1 MQWIDVY
8 ATMYQK
14 ANGFPVTI
22 LAKPNNKKGYLSMKP
37 TTRAAYDLSM
47 RENSIDG
54 IITVDDITTQIQAGD
69 VFFLNTDPTNIY
81 IIQTCSYWE
90 QQPDTRNI
98 NAIKVNCLVNIQR
111 YGFKDETST
120 KEEWYDVYQNVYGF
134 ISEVLKDSKNFNAGM
149 EIATVK
155 SVQIPKLDINKNM
168 YMVQENDRILV
179 SNLLDLNY
187 KIKIQIESVDSFG
200 VQGVIRLQG
209 TQDIRNDNG

>member
-187 KIKIQIESVDSFG
+187 KIKIQIESMDSFG

-209 TQDIRNDNG
+209 TQDMRNDNG

>member
-98 NAIKVNCLVNIQR
+98 NAIKANCLVNIQR

-187 KIKIQIESVDSFG
+187 KIKIQIESMDSFG

>member
-47 RENSIDG
+47 RQNSIDA

-69 VFFLNTDPTNIY
+69 VLFLNTDPTNIY

-111 YGFKDETST
+111 YGFKDETPT

-168 YMVQENDRILV
+168 YMVQENDRIVV
-179 SNLLDLNY
+179 SSLLDLNY
-187 KIKIQIESVDSFG
+187 KIKIQIESMDSFG

>member
-168 YMVQENDRILV
+168 YMIQENDRILV

-187 KIKIQIESVDSFG
+187 KIKIQIESMDSFG

>member
-187 KIKIQIESVDSFG
+187 KIKIQIESMDSFG

>member
-1 MQWIDVY
+1 MQWIDAY

-168 YMVQENDRILV
+168 YMIQENDRILV

-187 KIKIQIESVDSFG
+187 KIKIQIESMDSFG
-200 VQGVIRLQG
+200 VQGIIRLQG
-209 TQDIRNDNG
+209 TQDMRNDNG

>member
-98 NAIKVNCLVNIQR
+98 NAIKANCLVNIQR

-168 YMVQENDRILV
+168 YMIQENDRILV

-187 KIKIQIESVDSFG
+187 KIKIQIESMDSFG

-209 TQDIRNDNG
+209 TQDMRNDNG

>member
-54 IITVDDITTQIQAGD
+54 IITVDDITTQIQAGN

-187 KIKIQIESVDSFG
+187 KIKIQIESMDSFG

>member
-187 KIKIQIESVDSFG
+187 KIKIQIESMDSFG
-200 VQGVIRLQG
+200 AQGVIRLQG

>member
-1 MQWIDVY
+1 MQWIDAY

-187 KIKIQIESVDSFG
+187 KIKIQIESMDSFG

>member
-187 KIKIQIESVDSFG
+187 KIKIQVESMDSFG

>member
-69 VFFLNTDPTNIY
+69 VFFLNTDPINIY

-168 YMVQENDRILV
+168 YMIQENDRILV

-187 KIKIQIESVDSFG
+187 KIKIQIESMDSFG